1 VQPPAQVAPV
11 LPLLCQEKNAR
22 PEPGV
27 RRKANGGQRND
38 LLITTYADGLA
49 IHPVKSSS

>member
-1 VQPPAQVAPV
+1 VHPPAQVAPV
-11 LPLLCQEKNAR
+11 LPLLSKGKNAR

-38 LLITTYADGLA
+38 LLMTTYADVLA